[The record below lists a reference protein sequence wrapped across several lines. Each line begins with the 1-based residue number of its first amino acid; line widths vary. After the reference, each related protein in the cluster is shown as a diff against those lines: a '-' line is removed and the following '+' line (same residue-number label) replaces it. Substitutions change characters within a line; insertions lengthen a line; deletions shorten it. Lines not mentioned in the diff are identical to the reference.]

1 MREHFPWIFVKSF
14 FLKPRAHFW
23 YFPSQS
29 KTNLKMT
36 SMADDLLLLQRLF
49 YPLRDKIKYDKSRSV
64 GALWGEWYLDW
75 KVIKLVCYSVSMNLK
90 LQYGPLK
97 TSNIIK
103 NLRFTTRKDLMP
115 KTFFQNTLANLSSF
129 PRNLTGPKL
138 WVWHLNHFWTNS
150 KGKGFT
156 FTGFNLIW
164 STLSPTL

>member
-1 MREHFPWIFVKSF
+1 MKSF
-14 FLKPRAHFW
+14 FLKPRARFW

-49 YPLRDKIKYDKSRSV
+49 YPLRDKIKYDKSRICRCTLRQMILRLK
-64 GALWGEWYLDW
+64 GYPFL
-75 KVIKLVCYSVSMNLK
+75 CYFVSMNLK

-129 PRNLTGPKL
+129 PRNPHRTK
-138 WVWHLNHFWTNS
+138 NS
-150 KGKGFT
+150 GYD
-156 FTGFNLIW
+156 I
-164 STLSPTL
+164 